1 MKNQRVLVTGCA
13 GFIGYHI
20 SNKLIEHNF
29 KVVGIDNLNNYYSVN
44 LKKDRVEKLRNHS
57 RNINF
62 KFIKCDIC
70 NKNKIFE
77 IFQKENFSFVIHL
90 AAQAGVRYSIKNPE
104 LYISSNIVG
113 FLNVLEASKSHKIDH
128 LYYAS
133 SSSVYGNQKR
143 LPFNE
148 EFKTEEPESL
158 YGVTKKTNELMSYSY
173 SKLYNLHS
181 TGLRFFTVYGP
192 WGRPDMAP
200 ILFLKAIMCNE
211 EIKIFNGG
219 DLKRDFTYIDDIS
232 NSLLK
237 LIDMD
242 KKNKVEKYRIFN
254 VGNSK
259 PVSLDNFINKIEK
272 LTNKKFKKKYETMQ
286 KGDVYQ
292 TFSDTK
298 KLESYIGSIAHTSL
312 DKGLLKLFEWYN
324 NYKL

>member
-1 MKNQRVLVTGCA
+1 
-13 GFIGYHI
+13 
-20 SNKLIEHNF
+20 
-29 KVVGIDNLNNYYSVN
+29 
-44 LKKDRVEKLRNHS
+44 
-57 RNINF
+57 
-62 KFIKCDIC
+62 
-70 NKNKIFE
+70 
-77 IFQKENFSFVIHL
+77 
-90 AAQAGVRYSIKNPE
+90 
-104 LYISSNIVG
+104 
-113 FLNVLEASKSHKIDH
+113 
-128 LYYAS
+128 
-133 SSSVYGNQKR
+133 
-143 LPFNE
+143 
-148 EFKTEEPESL
+148 
-158 YGVTKKTNELMSYSY
+158 
-173 SKLYNLHS
+173 
-181 TGLRFFTVYGP
+181 
-192 WGRPDMAP
+192 MAP

-242 KKNKVEKYRIFN
+242 QKNKVEKYRIFN